1 MGQGA
6 AAILM
11 DEIMFFADINA
22 EHGVVLSL
30 FFRPVVQDELFANT
44 RQLGEA
50 GLGLFREMSQ
60 ARIAGASLADMR
72 ELIARDREAVGGWIG
87 YLRCLKESIG
97 CCRVPTGQVNFAYHL
112 LHHMEREA
120 CYTLELMDMV
130 QGV

>member
-1 MGQGA
+1 
-6 AAILM
+6 
-11 DEIMFFADINA
+11 
-22 EHGVVLSL
+22 LSL
-30 FFRPVVQDELFANT
+30 FFRPVVQDELSANT

-72 ELIARDREAVGGWIG
+72 GLIAQDREAVSGWVG

-130 QGV
+130 QGA